1 MPPELTRR
9 RALIAFVSV
18 VVGWAFGFAG
28 FGWSLFAKTDAEM
41 LTAAR
46 ILKSVGT
53 FAFLCNLTAI
63 ILGVQAI
70 PRQPGS
76 WKNARTFG
84 IIAVT
89 LGAIGLF
96 GAFALLVLGVLFK
109 ECGSCKTHGCNLGTF
124 YVD

>member
-9 RALIAFVSV
+9 RAISAFVSV
-18 VVGWAFGFAG
+18 CVAWAFGFAS
-28 FGWSLFAKTDAEM
+28 FGWSLFARSEDEM
-41 LTAAR
+41 LMAAR
-46 ILKSVGT
+46 VLKTVGT

-63 ILGVQAI
+63 ILGAQSI
-70 PRQPGS
+70 PRRPGA

-89 LGAIGLF
+89 LGAIGIF
-96 GAFALLVLGVLFK
+96 GAIALLVLGVLFK
-109 ECGSCKTHGCNLGTF
+109 ECGSCHGCNPGSF